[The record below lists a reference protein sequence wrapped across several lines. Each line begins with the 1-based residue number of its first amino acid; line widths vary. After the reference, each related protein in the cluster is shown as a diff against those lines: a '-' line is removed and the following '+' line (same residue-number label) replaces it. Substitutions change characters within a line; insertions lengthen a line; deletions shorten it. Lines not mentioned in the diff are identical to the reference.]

1 MEYQKI
7 ENLLDNVSNQPSRF
21 RTRDWVKVN
30 DKQRGTFTG
39 SDIKFKT
46 TTLTYV
52 IMLMHTYL
60 VKGQ

>member
-7 ENLLDNVSNQPSRF
+7 ENLLDNLSNEPSRF
-21 RTRDWVKVN
+21 RTRDWVEVN
-30 DKQRGTFTG
+30 DEQRETYTG

-46 TTLTYV
+46 TTLTWV

-60 VKGQ
+60 VRGQ

>member
-1 MEYQKI
+1 MEY
-7 ENLLDNVSNQPSRF
+7 QPSRF

-30 DKQRGTFTG
+30 DEQRGTFTG

>member
-21 RTRDWVKVN
+21 RTRDWVEVN
-30 DKQRGTFTG
+30 DEQRGTYTR

-60 VKGQ
+60 VRGQ

>member
-7 ENLLDNVSNQPSRF
+7 ENLLDNLSNQPSRF
-21 RTRDWVKVN
+21 RTRDWVEVN
-30 DKQRGTFTG
+30 DEQRETYSG

-46 TTLTYV
+46 TTLTWV

-60 VKGQ
+60 VRGQ

>member
-21 RTRDWVKVN
+21 RTRDWVEVN
-30 DKQRGTFTG
+30 DEQRETYTG

-46 TTLTYV
+46 TTLT
-52 IMLMHTYL
+52 
-60 VKGQ
+60 